1 MIWLIIFL
9 LLFALILLI
18 LSIPLDIILKFGSL
32 NFSAAGS
39 LTIKLLNITIR
50 QFSFSYNIGGS
61 GKLRCNFKL
70 PIRKRKTESPFIE
83 IDFEGLLK
91 KTKVNWSAKLSVGTG
106 DAAMLSLIIGFL
118 RTFLI
123 TLASVSLA
131 KIPLQT
137 QYISI
142 SPVYGKNE
150 LRTGFS
156 CILKAHLGH
165 IIIETI
171 KSLIKSAWKR

>member
-39 LTIKLLNITIR
+39 LTIKLLNIMIR

-61 GKLRCNFKL
+61 GKFRCNFKL
-70 PIRKRKTESPFIE
+70 PIRKRKTDSPFIE

-91 KTKVNWSAKLSVGTG
+91 KTKVKWSVKLSVGTE

-118 RTFLI
+118 RTDSVHQHITRLRQKRAQDRYFLH
-123 TLASVSLA
+123 
-131 KIPLQT
+131 T
-137 QYISI
+137 QSSSWTY
-142 SPVYGKNE
+142 Y
-150 LRTGFS
+150 
-156 CILKAHLGH
+156 H
-165 IIIETI
+165 
-171 KSLIKSAWKR
+171 